1 MFFLA
6 ASSLGKFEPELVQV
20 AIKEL
25 KGSECEAEKIAK
37 IECRDSSARFVVP
50 SIWLQF
56 AVVAGFL
63 SLGHGLNAR
72 NQKARKFRPGTR
84 ASRHQTG
91 L

>member
-1 MFFLA
+1 MNDAVGPGEERFTFR
-6 ASSLGKFEPELVQV
+6 
-20 AIKEL
+20 KEL

-37 IECRDSSARFVVP
+37 IECRVSSARFVVP

-56 AVVAGFL
+56 AVVADFL
-63 SLGHGLNAR
+63 SVGHGLNAR

-84 ASRHQTG
+84 ASRHRTG